1 MMIWVLPGS
10 SYNNNE
16 RNVLVFQH
24 CRVSLCY
31 LKFDWLLEVFF
42 NLMKFLET
50 TVLQLN
56 VPGLKNGVKHNAAHL
71 ECQV

>member
-56 VPGLKNGVKHNAAHL
+56 VPGLKNGVKRNAAHL